1 MGNPSARRGRP
12 DREADRTAR
21 SALLCA
27 CVVVLVISLGVL
39 ILAWIVWGCVGLKQP
54 SARATAAL
62 TTVGGMGGS
71 VFLVVKYR
79 AQNLVEK
86 QHAISRIDHDDEL
99 IDKALELFASDNSLK
114 RATGAR
120 QLIELADKRDDLSC
134 QQRIVDAFC
143 ASLRVSAAEG
153 GSDGENA
160 DSAFVER
167 GFVRAI
173 RERLGGSNGSLPSWA
188 KCVFDLGGV
197 RFGSLVDLSDC
208 TFEAEVDLRGA
219 SFVKGAT
226 FSNAVFEVAPVFSGA
241 CFQGDVTFDKCQFR
255 SCGDLDFSCSV
266 FKGGAGFVGTTF
278 GGSVLFGHP
287 RSYGGDEG
295 ESAGGDLGQDGA
307 SPFPTT
313 FFSEADFSGAVFHG
327 DARFGLGKCLEDSH
341 PLLVARFDGPAH
353 FEKSEFGGNAYFGS
367 VVFGKGVYFNERRRG
382 RGSSEGR
389 RSQVAESSSSRKRGA
404 VFRGSAYF
412 HSAYFRTDGVNCLN
426 FDYVDAAE
434 VDFGECEFDGCNP
447 DVRLRSA
454 NVSFRGAR
462 IMKPPSFKGAK
473 VPCEKDKHK
482 SVPIRFSWT
491 GSRIG
496 GVTLKEGEYGGIPEE
511 AYCPQC

>member
-39 ILAWIVWGCVGLKQP
+39 ILAWIVWGCVGLEQS

-86 QHAISRIDHDDEL
+86 QHAMSRLDHDDEL

-120 QLIELADKRDDLSC
+120 YLIELANKRDDLSY

-167 GFVRAI
+167 VFVRAM
-173 RERLGGSNGSLPSWA
+173 RERLGGLNGSLPSWA
-188 KCVFDLGGV
+188 KCVFDLRGV

-241 CFQGDVTFDKCQFR
+241 CFQGDVTFDKCCFR
-255 SCGDLDFSCSV
+255 SGSDLDFSYSV
-266 FKGGAGFVGTTF
+266 FQGRAGFAGTVFYGNVRF
-278 GGSVLFGHP
+278 GRP
-287 RSYGGDEG
+287 RSDDSGGEG
-295 ESAGGDLGQDGA
+295 ADGEQGQDDGVQ
-307 SPFPTT
+307 FPTT
-313 FFSEADFSGAVFHG
+313 FFREADFSRAVFHK
-327 DARFGLGKCLEDSH
+327 DARFGLGKYLEDSH

-353 FEKSEFGGNAYFGS
+353 FEKSVFDKGADFGS
-367 VVFGKGVYFNERRRG
+367 TSFRKGAYFNERRRG
-382 RGSSEGR
+382 RRSGSGEGSSQIGK
-389 RSQVAESSSSRKRGA
+389 SSSAGKRGA
-404 VFRGSAYF
+404 VFRESAYF

-426 FDYVDAAE
+426 FDYVEAPEAE
-434 VDFGECEFDGCNP
+434 FGECEFDDCNP
-447 DVRLRSA
+447 DVGLRSA
-454 NVSFRGAR
+454 NISFRKAR
-462 IMKPPSFKGAK
+462 IEKPPSFKGAK
-473 VPCEKDKHK
+473 VPCEKHK
-482 SVPIRFSWT
+482 SVRDHLFKPGEMS
-491 GSRIG
+491 
-496 GVTLKEGEYGGIPEE
+496 LKEGEYGGIPEE
-511 AYCPQC
+511 AYCPRC

>member
-86 QHAISRIDHDDEL
+86 QHAMSRLDHDDEL

-120 QLIELADKRDDLSC
+120 YLIELANKRDDLSY

-167 GFVRAI
+167 VFVRAM

-188 KCVFDLGGV
+188 KCVFDLRGV
-197 RFGSLVDLSDC
+197 RFGSPVDLSDC

-219 SFVKGAT
+219 VFAEGVF
-226 FSNAVFEVAPVFSGA
+226 FSGAVFESTPIFSGVR
-241 CFQGDVTFDKCQFR
+241 FLRDETFDECCFR
-255 SCGDLDFSCSV
+255 AGNDLDFSYSV
-266 FKGGAGFVGTTF
+266 FKGAVGFAGTVFYGNVMF
-278 GGSVLFGHP
+278 GRP
-287 RSYGGDEG
+287 RSDDSGGEG
-295 ESAGGDLGQDGA
+295 ADGEQGQDDGVR
-307 SPFPTT
+307 FPTT
-313 FFSEADFSGAVFHG
+313 FFSEVDFSRAVFRG
-327 DARFGLGKCLEDSH
+327 DARFGPGERLGGSS
-341 PLLVARFDGPAH
+341 PLLVACFDKPAH
-353 FEKSEFGGNAYFGS
+353 FEKSEFMGGAYFGS
-367 VVFGKGVYFNERRRG
+367 VVFGQGAYFNERRRE

-389 RSQVAESSSSRKRGA
+389 RLQIAESSSSRKQGA
-404 VFRGSAYF
+404 VFRESAYF

-434 VDFGECEFDGCNP
+434 VDLGECEFDDRSPGE
-447 DVRLRSA
+447 DVRSA

-462 IMKPPSFKGAK
+462 IKKTLSFKGAK
-473 VPCEKDKHK
+473 VPCEKNG
-482 SVPIRFSWT
+482 SPLIRFSWT

-496 GVTLKEGEYGGIPEE
+496 GVPLREGEDDGIPEGVVFTR
-511 AYCPQC
+511 C